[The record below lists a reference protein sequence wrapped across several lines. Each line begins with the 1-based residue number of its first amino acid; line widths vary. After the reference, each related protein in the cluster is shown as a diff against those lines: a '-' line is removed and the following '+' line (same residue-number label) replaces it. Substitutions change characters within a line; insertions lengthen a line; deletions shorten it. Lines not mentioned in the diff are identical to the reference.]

1 MRAGLDQDTKRI
13 RAGRCLRDGQVACV
27 GAIEDV
33 VTGAEDLRTGVEDF
47 LESVEYGD
55 SVGEDTVRQQER
67 VEEVDRQES

>member
-1 MRAGLDQDTKRI
+1 M
-13 RAGRCLRDGQVACV
+13 
-27 GAIEDV
+27 
-33 VTGAEDLRTGVEDF
+33 TGAEDLRTGVEDF